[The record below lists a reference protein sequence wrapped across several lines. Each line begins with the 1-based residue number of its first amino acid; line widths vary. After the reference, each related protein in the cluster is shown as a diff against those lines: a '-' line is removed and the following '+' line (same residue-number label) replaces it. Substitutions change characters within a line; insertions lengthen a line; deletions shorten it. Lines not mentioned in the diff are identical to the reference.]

1 MESKPCDYL
10 QAIQQPLP
18 CIKKLMEK
26 YGREELGELE
36 RILENLENLDELGRE
51 EVSKMTKALQ
61 ELNGMIDKLQQR
73 MLKPEL
79 RLEEFEREEVVE
91 LLELTEKLREKPGTE
106 LEEGEEPLEKLWEK
120 LGKVEHIGPAKKLKE
135 KLDK

>member
-1 MESKPCDYL
+1 
-10 QAIQQPLP
+10 
-18 CIKKLMEK
+18 MEK

-36 RILENLENLDELGRE
+36 RILENLENLDELGRV
-51 EVSKMTKALQ
+51 EVSKMTQALQ

-79 RLEEFEREEVVE
+79 KLEEFEREEVVE

-106 LEEGEEPLEKLWEK
+106 LEEGEEPFEGEISSEWYR
-120 LGKVEHIGPAKKLKE
+120 AC
-135 KLDK
+135 